1 MKLFIK
7 IIIVSIFTFNLSI
20 AETTNPTK
28 KIDEQIKQLEK
39 KIGTSLK
46 ALSGKSLNKKNT
58 KKFISKYVF
67 HLQDERGDGK
77 VSYLFNDK
85 EYVRYKNY
93 EEISSGAWR
102 FTNAGT
108 LRVFNKDIKLSWK
121 IKLGNENNINIKTKF
136 DPIGKLYKF
145 EYQLKESFLDE
156 LNSFKEQKES
166 KKKRLEQEKLD
177 AQKKADEDKKRLE
190 QEKLDAKKKADE
202 DKKRLEQ
209 ENLDAQ
215 KKADEEKAKLEEE
228 KAKLEEEIA
237 EQKRKLEEEKAKL
250 EEEIAEQKRQLEE
263 EKLFYDLEP
272 KYKKKCQKKM
282 FNDLYEVG
290 TPEYKQCIINKGPK
304 KLIEE
309 QKLKEKLNEKKT
321 AEVEKKR
328 LEQKKLEAQKKAE
341 EEKKLLEQEKLDA
354 QKRAEE
360 EKKRLEEEKLDAQKK
375 AEISK
380 YPLLIENIKFSLGED
395 VSDTKKLNYV
405 FTVENRTND
414 KRLKFYACIEFLDKM
429 NLNIF
434 EEQGKNMSIGP
445 ADKKIYSDTK
455 RVIEND
461 NWDETTVL
469 KIYLRQFGC
478 VSSSDEFS
486 NPLEF
491 KIENGKIYNSKK
503 EMILDNNISNKNS
516 NSNSSTSSNLKTGE
530 SNFSE
535 KYVYTHYD
543 DGSCT
548 GGKSVWGT
556 GGRITK
562 CITLIEYKNLCNLSK
577 DITTSARST
586 AGVMYS
592 GTTST
597 FITSGGTY
605 GGFQKRWDDS
615 KKRCAASFSV
625 SGVLNGTS
633 TSKTIYGRASTFVK
647 LDNII
652 AINYLD
658 SMR

>member
-177 AQKKADEDKKRLE
+177 AQKKADEEKKRLE

-215 KKADEEKAKLEEE
+215 KKADEE

>member
-7 IIIVSIFTFNLSI
+7 IIFFSFFIFDSSI

-28 KIDEQIKQLEK
+28 KIDEQIKKFEK
-39 KIGTSLK
+39 KISKSIK
-46 ALSGKSLNKKNT
+46 ALSLKGLNKEET
-58 KKFISKYVF
+58 KKFISENVF
-67 HLQDERGDGK
+67 HLQDERDDGEVTYFFK
-77 VSYLFNDK
+77 DK

-102 FTNAGT
+102 FSNTGT
-108 LRVFNKDIKLSWK
+108 LRIFNKDIKLSWK
-121 IKLGNENNINIKTKF
+121 IKLGKENNINIKSKF

-145 EYQLKESFLDE
+145 EYQPKENFLEE
-156 LNSFKEQKES
+156 LNSFNEQKQS
-166 KKKRLEQEKLD
+166 KKKRLEQENLD
-177 AQKKADEDKKRLE
+177 AQKKADEE
-190 QEKLDAKKKADE
+190 
-202 DKKRLEQ
+202 KKRLEQ

-228 KAKLEEEIA
+228 IV

-250 EEEIAEQKRQLEE
+250 EQQIAEQKRKLEE

>member
-7 IIIVSIFTFNLSI
+7 IIIVSIFTFSLSI

-121 IKLGNENNINIKTKF
+121 IKLGKENNINIKTKF

-156 LNSFKEQKES
+156 LNNFKEQKES
-166 KKKRLEQEKLD
+166 KKKRLVQEKLD
-177 AQKKADEDKKRLE
+177 AQKKADEE
-190 QEKLDAKKKADE
+190 
-202 DKKRLEQ
+202 KKRLEQ

-228 KAKLEEEIA
+228 KTKLEEEIA

-272 KYKKKCQKKM
+272 EYRKKCQKKM

-309 QKLKEKLNEKKT
+309 QKLKEKQNEKKT

-328 LEQKKLEAQKKAE
+328 LDQEKLVAQKKAE
-341 EEKKLLEQEKLDA
+341 EEKKLLEQKNLVA
-354 QKRAEE
+354 QKKADE
-360 EKKRLEEEKLDAQKK
+360 EKAKLVAQKKAEVEKAKLEKEIAEQKKKLEEEKLEAQKQSEEENK
-375 AEISK
+375 FNFPQYTSNHTEKLCKDKWTKRGVLDERMFKYCSKQAADGYREALEIYK
-380 YPLLIENIKFSLGED
+380 EYENSVWIQDVVNFSLSEW
-395 VSDTKKLNYV
+395 TKGGSTDYNMFGYEMKKNK
-405 FTVENRTND
+405 EG
-414 KRLKFYACIEFLDKM
+414 FLDLEYEI
-429 NLNIF
+429 N
-434 EEQGKNMSIGP
+434 QKNV
-445 ADKKIYSDTK
+445 T
-455 RVIEND
+455 E
-461 NWDETTVL
+461 
-469 KIYLRQFGC
+469 
-478 VSSSDEFS
+478 
-486 NPLEF
+486 
-491 KIENGKIYNSKK
+491 
-503 EMILDNNISNKNS
+503 
-516 NSNSSTSSNLKTGE
+516 
-530 SNFSE
+530 
-535 KYVYTHYD
+535 
-543 DGSCT
+543 
-548 GGKSVWGT
+548 
-556 GGRITK
+556 
-562 CITLIEYKNLCNLSK
+562 
-577 DITTSARST
+577 
-586 AGVMYS
+586 AGVRKCSDKWYPSFNMIVYCL
-592 GTTST
+592 
-597 FITSGGTY
+597 
-605 GGFQKRWDDS
+605 
-615 KKRCAASFSV
+615 KK
-625 SGVLNGTS
+625 
-633 TSKTIYGRASTFVK
+633 
-647 LDNII
+647 
-652 AINYLD
+652 
-658 SMR
+658 